1 MIKLILVVFVLIALA
16 GGTFTG
22 LTAFGVVP
30 DVLGLG
36 LTFAGSTARSADK
49 PPPPPVRPEYVEIE
63 PFVLPVILEGQGL
76 HRSIYFNFRL
86 KVHKGHGIR
95 CAPAR
100 RAHPGCH
107 VSVSPPLDSFMATGS

>member
-36 LTFAGSTARSADK
+36 LTFAGSTARSGGQTAATAGSAG
-49 PPPPPVRPEYVEIE
+49 VRGNRTFCPACY
-63 PFVLPVILEGQGL
+63 PGRAGPA
-76 HRSIYFNFRL
+76 S
-86 KVHKGHGIR
+86 VH
-95 CAPAR
+95 
-100 RAHPGCH
+100 
-107 VSVSPPLDSFMATGS
+107 LL